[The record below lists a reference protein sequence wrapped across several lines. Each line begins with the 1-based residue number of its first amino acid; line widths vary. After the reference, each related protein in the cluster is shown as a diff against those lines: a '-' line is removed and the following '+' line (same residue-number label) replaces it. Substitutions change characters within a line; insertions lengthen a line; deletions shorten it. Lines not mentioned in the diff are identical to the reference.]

1 MAVVHSQ
8 TSLGKESWSTVERV
22 DGHRGA
28 GGGDPA
34 GSLRTDG

>member
-8 TSLGKESWSTVERV
+8 TSLGKASWSRVERV
-22 DGHRGA
+22 GQGA

-34 GSLRTDG
+34 GSLRADGS